1 MIDNN
6 FLGLNG
12 FIWFNGVV
20 EDRNDP
26 QKLGRLRVRCVGI
39 HTQNKDELPTED
51 LPWAQLIHPITSSG
65 ISGLGHSP
73 GFIVEGT
80 WVFGYFR
87 DGVSSQE
94 PMVLGT
100 LPGKPSELSDKTK
113 GFYDPN
119 GIYPKY
125 KDEVDTNRL
134 AVNEITQPHLGLE
147 LRKLTR
153 KSGVATA
160 DFDLIE
166 EDQHVAS
173 TQIPASDGDTWDQ
186 PTIPYAAVYPYN
198 HVFESESGHVASTQ
212 IPASDGDTWDQPTIP
227 YAAIYPYNHVFESES
242 GHVIEIDDTKDKERL
257 FTAHRTGTSQEI
269 SPDGT
274 QVNIIKGDHYNIT
287 TGKRQAIISGQSDI
301 TIGGRHKI
309 YINKDGQQDNNYD
322 IQIGPNAN
330 VNIQVDKGDMN
341 VVLKDGKMNTNVA
354 GDYNMKVGGN
364 YNLKV
369 EGNRQVDITGTTTDN
384 TDKAVLHTG
393 STYKVK
399 AGRIDLNE

>member
-6 FLGLNG
+6 FLGRNG

-20 EDRNDP
+20 EDRQDP

-39 HTQNKDELPTED
+39 HTDNKDELPTAD
-51 LPWAQLIHPITSSG
+51 LPWSQLIHPITSSG
-65 ISGLGHSP
+65 ISGLGASP

-87 DGVSSQE
+87 DGTNMQE
-94 PMVLGT
+94 PMVIGT
-100 LPGKPSELSDKTK
+100 LPGKPAELADTSS

-134 AVNEITQPHLGLE
+134 AINDSEQPHLGLE

-153 KSGVATA
+153 KTGVPTA
-160 DFDLIE
+160 DFDTVELVDHISTAIE
-166 EDQHVAS
+166 
-173 TQIPASDGDTWDQ
+173 ASDGDTWSQ
-186 PTIPYAAVYPYN
+186 PVIPYNATYPYN
-198 HVFESESGHVASTQ
+198 HVFESESGH
-212 IPASDGDTWDQPTIP
+212 I
-227 YAAIYPYNHVFESES
+227 
-242 GHVIEIDDTKDKERL
+242 IEIDDTKDNERL
-257 FTAHRTGTSQEI
+257 FTSHRTGTSQEI

-274 QVNIIKGDHYNIT
+274 QVNIIKGDHYNIIS
-287 TGKRQAIISGQSDI
+287 GKSQAIIEGNADI

-309 YINKDGQQDNNYD
+309 YINKNGQTNNHYD
-322 IQIGPNAN
+322 IQVGPNAS

-354 GDYNMKVGGN
+354 GDYNMKVGGDMN
-364 YNLKV
+364 VDVRGNLTETVSKNKTSNTT
-369 EGNRQVDITGTTTDN
+369 GNVIHRG
-384 TDKAVLHTG
+384 A
-393 STYKVK
+393 
-399 AGRIDLNE
+399 RIDLNP

>member
-6 FLGLNG
+6 FLGRNG
-12 FIWFNGVV
+12 FVWFNGVV
-20 EDRNDP
+20 EDRQDP
-26 QKLGRLRVRCVGI
+26 HKLGRLRVRCVGI
-39 HTQNKDELPTED
+39 HTQNKDELPTAD
-51 LPWAQLIHPITSSG
+51 LPWSQLIHPITSSG

-87 DGVSSQE
+87 DGNSMQE
-94 PMVLGT
+94 PMVIGT
-100 LPGKPSELSDKTK
+100 LPGKPSELAKKDS

-134 AVNEITQPHLGLE
+134 AVNEPTQPHLGLE

-153 KSGVATA
+153 KTGVATA
-160 DFDLIE
+160 DFDLVAA
-166 EDQHVAS
+166 EDHVGLAEDEN
-173 TQIPASDGDTWDQ
+173 IPASD
-186 PTIPYAAVYPYN
+186 
-198 HVFESESGHVASTQ
+198 S
-212 IPASDGDTWDQPTIP
+212 DTWDQPTIP

-242 GHVIEIDDTKDKERL
+242 GHIQEIDDTKDKERL

-274 QVNIIKGDHYNIT
+274 QVNIIKADHYNIT
-287 TGKRQAIISGQSDI
+287 TGKRQEIISGQSDI

-322 IQIGPNAN
+322 IQVGPNAN
-330 VNIQVDKGDMN
+330 VNIQIDKGNMN
-341 VVLKDGKMNTNVA
+341 VVLKEGKMNTNVS

-384 TDKAVLHTG
+384 TQKAVLHTG
-393 STYKVK
+393 QTYTVL
-399 AGRIDLNE
+399 ANRIDLNE

>member
-6 FLGLNG
+6 FLGRNG

-20 EDRNDP
+20 EDRQDP

-39 HTQNKDELPTED
+39 HTQNKDELPTKD
-51 LPWAQLIHPITSSG
+51 LPWSQLIHPITSSG

-73 GFIVEGT
+73 GFVVEGT

-87 DGVSSQE
+87 DGQNMQE
-94 PMVLGT
+94 PMVIGT
-100 LPGKPSELSDKTK
+100 LPGKPVELAQKEK

-119 GIYPKY
+119 GVYPKY

-134 AVNEITQPHLGLE
+134 AVNEATQPHLGLE

-153 KSGVATA
+153 KTGNPTA
-160 DFDLIE
+160 DFDVVEKENFI
-166 EDQHVAS
+166 A
-173 TQIPASDGDTWDQ
+173 DTE
-186 PTIPYAAVYPYN
+186 IA
-198 HVFESESGHVASTQ
+198 
-212 IPASDGDTWDQPTIP
+212 ASDGDTWDQPTIP

-242 GHVIEIDDTKDKERL
+242 GHIFEIDDTKDKERL

-274 QVNIIKGDHYNIT
+274 QVNIIKADHYNIT
-287 TGKRQAIISGQSDI
+287 TGKRQEIISGQSDI

-309 YINKDGQQDNNYD
+309 YINKDGQENNNYD

-330 VNIQVDKGDMN
+330 VNIQIDKGDMN
-341 VVLKDGKMNTNVA
+341 VVLKQGKMNTKVQ
-354 GDYNMKVGGN
+354 GDYNLDIDGN
-364 YNLKV
+364 YTVDVK
-369 EGNRQVDITGTTTDN
+369 GNRLVNVGGTTTDN
-384 TDKAVLHTG
+384 TQQAVLHTG
-393 STYKVK
+393 QTYKVK
-399 AGRIDLNE
+399 ANRIDLNE

>member
-1 MIDNN
+1 MYDNN
-6 FLGLNG
+6 FLGKNN

-39 HTQNKDELPTED
+39 HTDNKDDLPTAD
-51 LPWAQLIHPITSSG
+51 LPWSQLIHPITSSG

-87 DGVSSQE
+87 DGYAMQE
-94 PMVLGT
+94 PMVIGT
-100 LPGKPSELSDKTK
+100 LPGKPVELADSSK

-134 AVNEITQPHLGLE
+134 AVNDTAQPHLGLE

-153 KSGVATA
+153 KQNVPTA
-160 DFDLIE
+160 DFDAVGVEDHISVAIE
-166 EDQHVAS
+166 
-173 TQIPASDGDTWDQ
+173 ASDGDTWSQ
-186 PTIPYAAVYPYN
+186 PDIPYAAVYPYN
-198 HVFESESGHVASTQ
+198 HVFESESGH
-212 IPASDGDTWDQPTIP
+212 I
-227 YAAIYPYNHVFESES
+227 F
-242 GHVIEIDDTKDKERL
+242 EIDDTKDNERL
-257 FTAHRTGTSQEI
+257 FTSHRTGTSQEI
-269 SPDGT
+269 DKDGN
-274 QVNIIKGDHYNIT
+274 QVNIIKGDHYNIVS
-287 TGKRQAIISGQSDI
+287 GKRQAVIEGKADI

-309 YINKDGQQDNNYD
+309 FINKDGQEGNHYD
-322 IQIGPNAN
+322 IQIGQNAS

-354 GDYNMKVGGN
+354 GDYNMKIGGDM
-364 YNLKV
+364 NLDV
-369 EGNRQVDITGTTTDN
+369 RGNLNETVSKDKTSNTTGN
-384 TDKAVLHTG
+384 VIHRGK
-393 STYKVK
+393 
-399 AGRIDLNE
+399 RIDLNP